1 MTPGLDGGAGQAVGH
16 VQVALARDPVLSA
29 AVRRGASVGDCLART
44 HAILSQSTSL
54 ITHSRDAIARSQALL
69 NRTAPR

>member
-1 MTPGLDGGAGQAVGH
+1 MTMVKTMRTGSI
-16 VQVALARDPVLSA
+16 SA

-54 ITHSRDAIARSQALL
+54 ITHLRDAIARSQALL